1 VTLRH
6 WLSQFPEKVLFAT
19 DADAFGPGLG
29 WEMSAYLAATSGR
42 EALTL
47 ALSGMVA
54 DHEIS
59 LDRAKEIATMV
70 MRGNANTL
78 YHLGL

>member
-1 VTLRH
+1 
-6 WLSQFPEKVLFAT
+6 
-19 DADAFGPGLG
+19 
-29 WEMSAYLAATSGR
+29 MSAYMAASSAR

-59 LDRAKEIATMV
+59 MDRAEEIATMV